1 MKAKI
6 LILVMLLLGGVSI
19 QAQKKTDDKSKSG
32 KEKETTKTDDK
43 AKKGP
48 VEDTDPNMIVN
59 GSFEQADTKVLKGR
73 GQLHLVCKPWMS
85 VCKTGADMYAAG
97 NSKNKKVNVVFSLVL
112 GEFSTFPL
120 RAVFA
125 CPAQK
130 KSKTKT

>member
-6 LILVMLLLGGVSI
+6 LILIMLLLGGVSI

-59 GSFEQADTKVLKGR
+59 GSFEQVDAKVLKGR
-73 GQLHLVCKPWMS
+73 GQLALAGKPWMS
-85 VCKTGADMYAAG
+85 VCKTGADMFVAG
-97 NSKNKKVNVVFSLVL
+97 NTKNKKI
-112 GEFSTFPL
+112 
-120 RAVFA
+120 
-125 CPAQK
+125 
-130 KSKTKT
+130 